1 MIYPNFIKKDEII
14 GICAPSA
21 GVGGKKE
28 SFDSS
33 IKTIK
38 SYGFKIKETES
49 VRNDSE
55 PSAEA
60 KIRGK
65 EFNDLI
71 KDKSVKM
78 IMSASGGDYNIEM
91 LPFIDEEAV
100 KANPKWVMGASDPT
114 NILYYLTTKLDIAT
128 LYGHN
133 AGSFDILP
141 LHESQ
146 LNTFKIIQGDLVKQ
160 NSCDKYDGN
169 PSYDK
174 EMIDY
179 NTDVYWTALAKS
191 NSKLNTKLNYNDID
205 IISSEMTTEKQNDEI
220 NDKIDEITDGINYD
234 IYKSL
239 VKISGYNIPA
249 NLCHLIPANGYSE
262 ATTLEVS
269 GRLIGGCSDCILNL
283 IGTRYD
289 GTRDFINKYHE
300 DGIIWYFD
308 PFMTSAPDLYRLM
321 LQMKYCGYFKYTKAI
336 IFGRIMFKEGSSDS
350 EFIEKIT
357 KCFTEYDSGDG
368 YVIPIIWN
376 ADIGHVKPS
385 FTLINGAMAN
395 LRCQGGNASIE
406 MFIR

>member
-55 PSAEA
+55 PSADA

-146 LNTFKIIQGDLVKQ
+146 LNTFKIIKGDLVKQ

-174 EMIDY
+174 EVIDY

-191 NSKLNTKLNYNDID
+191 NSKSNTNLNINDINV
-205 IISSEMTTEKQNDEI
+205 ISSEITIGKQSDKI
-220 NDKIDEITDGINYD
+220 NDD

-239 VKISGYNIPA
+239 IKISEYKTPA
-249 NLCHLIPANGYSE
+249 NIRHLIPANGYDE
-262 ATTLEVS
+262 TNTLEVS

-336 IFGRIMFKEGSSDS
+336 IFGRIMFKEGYSDS

-357 KCFTEYDSGDG
+357 KCFAEYDSGDG
-368 YVIPIIWN
+368 YVIPLIWN

-385 FTLINGAMAN
+385 FTLVNGAMAN

>member
-1 MIYPNFIKKDEII
+1 MIYPNFIKKDEVI

-55 PSAEA
+55 PSTDA
-60 KIRGK
+60 KIRGQ

-146 LNTFKIIQGDLVKQ
+146 LNTFKIIKGDLVKQ

-191 NSKLNTKLNYNDID
+191 NSKSNTNLNINDINV
-205 IISSEMTTEKQNDEI
+205 ISSEITIGKQSDKI
-220 NDKIDEITDGINYD
+220 NDD

-239 VKISGYNIPA
+239 IKISEYKTPA
-249 NLCHLIPANGYSE
+249 NIRHLIPVNGYGE
-262 ATTLEVS
+262 ANTLEVS

>member
-1 MIYPNFIKKDEII
+1 MIYPNFIKKDEVI

-33 IKTIK
+33 LKTIK

-60 KIRGK
+60 KIRGQ

-146 LNTFKIIQGDLVKQ
+146 LNTFKIIKGDLVKQ

-191 NSKLNTKLNYNDID
+191 NSKSNTNLNINDINV
-205 IISSEMTTEKQNDEI
+205 ISSEITIGKQSDKI
-220 NDKIDEITDGINYD
+220 NDD

-239 VKISGYNIPA
+239 IKISEYKTPA
-249 NLCHLIPANGYSE
+249 NIRHLIPANGYGE
-262 ATTLEVS
+262 ANTLEVS

-321 LQMKYCGYFKYTKAI
+321 LQMKYCGYFKHTKAI

-357 KCFTEYDSGDG
+357 KCFAEYDSGDG

-406 MFIR
+406 MFIL

>member
-55 PSAEA
+55 PSADA

-146 LNTFKIIQGDLVKQ
+146 LNTFKIIKGNLVKQ

-174 EMIDY
+174 EVIDY

-191 NSKLNTKLNYNDID
+191 NSKSNTNLNINDINV
-205 IISSEMTTEKQNDEI
+205 ISSEITIGKQSDKI
-220 NDKIDEITDGINYD
+220 NDD

-239 VKISGYNIPA
+239 IKISEYKTPA
-249 NLCHLIPANGYSE
+249 NIRHLIPANGYIE
-262 ATTLEVS
+262 ASSLEVS

-336 IFGRIMFKEGSSDS
+336 IFGRIMFKEGYSDS

>member
-60 KIRGK
+60 KIRGQ

-146 LNTFKIIQGDLVKQ
+146 LNTFKIIQGDLVNQ

-191 NSKLNTKLNYNDID
+191 NSKSNTNLNINDIKV
-205 IISSEMTTEKQNDEI
+205 ISSEITIDNQSDEI
-220 NDKIDEITDGINYD
+220 NDD

-239 VKISGYNIPA
+239 IKISEYKTPA
-249 NLCHLIPANGYSE
+249 NIRHLIPANGYGE
-262 ATTLEVS
+262 ANTLEVS

-283 IGTRYD
+283 IGTPYD
-289 GTRDFINKYHE
+289 GTRDFINKYSK

-357 KCFTEYDSGDG
+357 KCFAECDSGDG

-385 FTLINGAMAN
+385 FTLINGAIAN

>member
-55 PSAEA
+55 PSADA

-91 LPFIDEEAV
+91 LPFIDEDAV

-146 LNTFKIIQGDLVKQ
+146 LNTFKIIKGDLVKQ

-174 EMIDY
+174 EVIDY

-191 NSKLNTKLNYNDID
+191 NSKSNTNLNINDINV
-205 IISSEMTTEKQNDEI
+205 ISSEITIGKQSDKI
-220 NDKIDEITDGINYD
+220 NDD

-239 VKISGYNIPA
+239 IKISEYNTPA
-249 NLCHLIPANGYSE
+249 NIRHLIPANGYNE
-262 ATTLEVS
+262 ASSLEVS
-269 GRLIGGCSDCILNL
+269 GRLIGGCSDCIMNL
-283 IGTRYD
+283 IGTPYD
-289 GTRDFINKYHE
+289 GTRNFINKYSK

-357 KCFTEYDSGDG
+357 KCFAEYDSGDG

-385 FTLINGAMAN
+385 FTLINGAIAN

>member
-60 KIRGK
+60 KIRGQ

-146 LNTFKIIQGDLVKQ
+146 LNTFKIIQGDLVNQ

-191 NSKLNTKLNYNDID
+191 NSKSNTNLNINDIKV
-205 IISSEMTTEKQNDEI
+205 ISSEITIDNQSDEI
-220 NDKIDEITDGINYD
+220 NDD

-239 VKISGYNIPA
+239 IKISEYKTPA
-249 NLCHLIPANGYSE
+249 NIRHLIPANGYGE
-262 ATTLEVS
+262 ANTLEVS

-283 IGTRYD
+283 IGTPYD
-289 GTRDFINKYHE
+289 GTRDFINKYSK

-357 KCFTEYDSGDG
+357 KCFAEYDSGDG

-385 FTLINGAMAN
+385 FTLINGAIAN

>member
-1 MIYPNFIKKDEII
+1 MIYPNFIKKDEVI

-55 PSAEA
+55 PSADA

-146 LNTFKIIQGDLVKQ
+146 LNTFKIIKGDLVKQ
-160 NSCDKYDGN
+160 NSCDKYDGK

-191 NSKLNTKLNYNDID
+191 NSKSNTNLNINDINV
-205 IISSEMTTEKQNDEI
+205 ISSEITIGKQSDKI
-220 NDKIDEITDGINYD
+220 NDD
-234 IYKSL
+234 ICKSL
-239 VKISGYNIPA
+239 IKISEYKTPA
-249 NLCHLIPANGYSE
+249 NIRHLIPANGYGE
-262 ATTLEVS
+262 ANTLEVS

-289 GTRDFINKYHE
+289 GARDFINKYHE

-336 IFGRIMFKEGSSDS
+336 IFGRIMFKEGYSDS

>member
-55 PSAEA
+55 PSADA

-146 LNTFKIIQGDLVKQ
+146 LNAFKIIQGDLVNQ

-191 NSKLNTKLNYNDID
+191 NSKSNTNLNINDINV
-205 IISSEMTTEKQNDEI
+205 ISSEITIGKQSDKI
-220 NDKIDEITDGINYD
+220 NDD

-239 VKISGYNIPA
+239 IKISEYKTPA
-249 NLCHLIPANGYSE
+249 NIRHLIPANGYGE
-262 ATTLEVS
+262 TNTLEVS

>member
-60 KIRGK
+60 KIRGQ

-91 LPFIDEEAV
+91 LPFIDEDAV

-146 LNTFKIIQGDLVKQ
+146 LNTFKIIQGDLVNQ

-191 NSKLNTKLNYNDID
+191 NSKSNTNLNINDIKV
-205 IISSEMTTEKQNDEI
+205 ISSEITIDNQSDEI
-220 NDKIDEITDGINYD
+220 NDD

-239 VKISGYNIPA
+239 IKISEYKTPA
-249 NLCHLIPANGYSE
+249 NIRHLIPANGYGE
-262 ATTLEVS
+262 ANTLEVS

-283 IGTRYD
+283 IGTPYD
-289 GTRDFINKYHE
+289 GTRDFINKYSK

>member
-146 LNTFKIIQGDLVKQ
+146 LNTFKIIKGDLVKQ

-191 NSKLNTKLNYNDID
+191 NSKSNTNLNINDINV
-205 IISSEMTTEKQNDEI
+205 ISSEITIGKQSYKI
-220 NDKIDEITDGINYD
+220 NDD

-239 VKISGYNIPA
+239 IKISEYKTPA
-249 NLCHLIPANGYSE
+249 NIRHLIPANGYGE
-262 ATTLEVS
+262 ANTLEVN

-289 GTRDFINKYHE
+289 GTRDFINKYSK

-357 KCFTEYDSGDG
+357 KCFAEYDSGDG